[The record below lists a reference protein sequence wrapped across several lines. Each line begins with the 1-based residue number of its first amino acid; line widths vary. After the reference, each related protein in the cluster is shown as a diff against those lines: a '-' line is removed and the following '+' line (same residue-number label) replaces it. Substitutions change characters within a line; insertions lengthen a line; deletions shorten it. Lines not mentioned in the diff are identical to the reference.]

1 MYTRKRRSFKVTPGK
16 LEELQER
23 LVEMR
28 GTPAKGGETPEK
40 RGEPKPDNSSI
51 SSILYNEHQILHNM
65 CYNKYIKL
73 FFSTMMQV
81 CKKIISLI
89 VKSELFSDAD
99 RLHKYDSQEKV
110 C

>member
-1 MYTRKRRSFKVTPGK
+1 
-16 LEELQER
+16 
-23 LVEMR
+23 
-28 GTPAKGGETPEK
+28 
-40 RGEPKPDNSSI
+40 
-51 SSILYNEHQILHNM
+51 
-65 CYNKYIKL
+65 
-73 FFSTMMQV
+73 MMQV